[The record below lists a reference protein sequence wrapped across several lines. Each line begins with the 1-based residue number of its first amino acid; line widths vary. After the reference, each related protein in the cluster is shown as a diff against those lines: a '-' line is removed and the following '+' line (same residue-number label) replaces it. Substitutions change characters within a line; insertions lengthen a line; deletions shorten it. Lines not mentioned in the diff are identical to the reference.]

1 MKNKTTDELLDI
13 LKWISDRQKYRRS
26 CGVVDGVSYS
36 EECRMESDV
45 LNELQARGFG
55 KHF

>member
-45 LNELQARGFG
+45 LNVLQARGFG